1 MFVMSSSDCH
11 SISALDEQSRRNI
24 EQANQE
30 YPSED
35 SESNRQK
42 LEEQAQWSSMGIPN
56 DLQNAD
62 RMTPYQLI

>member
-42 LEEQAQWSSMGIPN
+42 LEEQAQ
-56 DLQNAD
+56 
-62 RMTPYQLI
+62 